1 MYRKIV
7 FALLFMPLWVW
18 GVVPTVVNDTTSE
31 ALYRLGLEYL
41 TGNDSLGIYMNEEK
55 GVELIRQAAERG
67 NAPAQF
73 RLALCFSQG
82 KRSSADYTPHT

>member
-41 TGNDSLGIYMNEEK
+41 TVDDALGISKDEEK
-55 GVELIRQAAERG
+55 AV
-67 NAPAQF
+67 
-73 RLALCFSQG
+73 
-82 KRSSADYTPHT
+82 